1 MVVTLE
7 TLLLTAPR
15 TPAPVCKV
23 GRWGLLSRILG
34 ELYRYKVTGTLR
46 AVFMGGCWG
55 FLLRTCTQTPLCKL
69 KGNEVFLEYQPCAW
83 AVRSK
88 TIF

>member
-1 MVVTLE
+1 MFVTLE
-7 TLLLTAPR
+7 THCSPHC
-15 TPAPVCKV
+15 APVCKV
-23 GRWGLLSRILG
+23 GRWGLLCRILG

-46 AVFMGGCWG
+46 AVFMGGC
-55 FLLRTCTQTPLCKL
+55 CTPLCKL
-69 KGNEVFLEYQPCAW
+69 KGKEVFLEYQPCAW